1 MKKQVSLFWARL
13 QLQVVKLLPM
23 IIALLYVLNT
33 ILSYFDFNAMF
44 LNFLG
49 GMSFLPLV
57 FLYISSFAF
66 RFCEYH
72 RMFLHYI
79 ATTGT
84 INWVD
89 YVFILPISDLHLLML
104 LMVLFGITCF
114 IALFMFLKIKGR
126 LQN

>member
-44 LNFLG
+44 L
-49 GMSFLPLV
+49 
-57 FLYISSFAF
+57 
-66 RFCEYH
+66 
-72 RMFLHYI
+72 HYI

-89 YVFILPISDLHLLML
+89 YIFILPISDLHLLML

-126 LQN
+126 LQD